1 MTMGKKSDGV
11 PELPPRSTSTYSRYD
26 VSHQRFHYFAL
37 YNLVQSQN
45 ISFRGKC
52 RSQRTHKKT
61 KTKKKIVLM
70 TCRRLVYHA
79 DGLFTS
85 RKRRLYCTN
94 GLYLEINYNGTVKGT
109 MNEHSPLGMLT
120 VYIKWYTMNIFP
132 LFNWCS
138 SNDHVQGKWPL
149 RQTNHSVKQCKT
161 FG

>member
-1 MTMGKKSDGV
+1 
-11 PELPPRSTSTYSRYD
+11 
-26 VSHQRFHYFAL
+26 
-37 YNLVQSQN
+37 
-45 ISFRGKC
+45 
-52 RSQRTHKKT
+52 
-61 KTKKKIVLM
+61 M

-132 LFNWCS
+132 LFN
-138 SNDHVQGKWPL
+138 
-149 RQTNHSVKQCKT
+149 
-161 FG
+161 